1 MTKYPKLP
9 KQFKRKWVAALRSGK
24 FKQAQK
30 SLYNNGGYCC
40 LGVACVIHA
49 GKKIKPANDDP
60 RNGQLPE
67 EVLSVL
73 RTEGNFRFR
82 REWVGGVLMEMNDHE
97 KWSFK
102 RIAAWIEKTL

>member
-24 FKQAQK
+24 FKQAQE
-30 SLYNNGGYCC
+30 SLYNDGGYCC

-49 GKKIKPANDDP
+49 GRKIRPKNTPMPTKAL
-60 RNGQLPE
+60 LPK
-67 EVLSVL
+67 EVFESLFTGKEYMAGKLAS
-73 RTEGNFRFR
+73 
-82 REWVGGVLMEMNDHE
+82 MNDE
-97 KWSFK
+97 KNWSFN